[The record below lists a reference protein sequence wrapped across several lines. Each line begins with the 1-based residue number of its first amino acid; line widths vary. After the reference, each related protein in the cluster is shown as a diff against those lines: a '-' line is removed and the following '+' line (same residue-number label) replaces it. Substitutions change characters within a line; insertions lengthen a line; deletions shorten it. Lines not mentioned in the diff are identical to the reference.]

1 MCDIDDLS
9 NFTKFCG
16 VFLYSSDFFL
26 IFFLNIFILELTSTY
41 SSSKINEKCDGHI

>member
-1 MCDIDDLS
+1 MCDIDDHS

-16 VFLYSSDFFL
+16 VLYSSDFFL

-41 SSSKINEKCDGHI
+41 SSSKINEKCDDHK